1 MLKEVKRQSCVPI
14 YGFGIAFLLYCL
26 LFPMYTALHL
36 ILCIGFSFAVYG
48 ILRKVFP
55 PCVVTV
61 KQKEKPKTEDPVLNS
76 AMEQG
81 RSYLLDLRRLND
93 EIPEQAFSDELDE
106 IERIT
111 GAIFDQVTSSPDKL
125 PKIRTLLN
133 YFLPTTV
140 KLISQYAAL
149 QSQRGIDNVDQ
160 ICIRIRQSVSQVKE
174 ALRKQLNNLYEND
187 VIDVTAEIQVMEQ
200 LLINHGLAD
209 DTKQRSNNNG

>member
-1 MLKEVKRQSCVPI
+1 
-14 YGFGIAFLLYCL
+14 
-26 LFPMYTALHL
+26 
-36 ILCIGFSFAVYG
+36 
-48 ILRKVFP
+48 
-55 PCVVTV
+55 
-61 KQKEKPKTEDPVLNS
+61 
-76 AMEQG
+76 MEQG